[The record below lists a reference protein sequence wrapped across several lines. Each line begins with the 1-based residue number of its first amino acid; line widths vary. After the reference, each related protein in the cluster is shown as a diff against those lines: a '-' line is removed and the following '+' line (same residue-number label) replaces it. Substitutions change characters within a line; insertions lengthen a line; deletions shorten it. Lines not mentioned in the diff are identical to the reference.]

1 MTDCLSVCLSLFI
14 NSFYSIQLGD
24 QAFRSH
30 TRREM
35 MSPVKHPLSVTT
47 QSAEETPPQHSNAR
61 AGAPTHLE
69 CASTTLGS
77 NRCRS
82 FTLNYRRQRRS
93 EGNAHSLLCKRAAWR
108 EPEQET
114 PAIIGRKP
122 AVCSFQWCG
131 CRGPLALRERTQLE
145 VQQMCNKSDG
155 RIFTYLKMV
164 KQQKTFC
171 KCDSGKVQLIQ

>member
-1 MTDCLSVCLSLFI
+1 MTDCLVCLSIFI
-14 NSFYSIQLGD
+14 YQFILFYSAGGPGCSFTHEERDDVTRKTFPLCDNTVCRGD
-24 QAFRSH
+24 
-30 TRREM
+30 
-35 MSPVKHPLSVTT
+35 
-47 QSAEETPPQHSNAR
+47 PPPAQQRTHAR

-93 EGNAHSLLCKRAAWR
+93 EGTAHSLRCERAAWR

-131 CRGPLALRERTQLE
+131 CRGLSLWGSAH
-145 VQQMCNKSDG
+145 SW
-155 RIFTYLKMV
+155 
-164 KQQKTFC
+164 
-171 KCDSGKVQLIQ
+171 KCSRCATNLTGVFSLIWKW